1 MPKFDRRLVPDAP
14 DFSFEV
20 NLWDNGIPCVAGL
33 DEAGRGCLAGPVVA
47 AAVIFPARPELAE
60 RLAGVQ
66 DSKQMSAGARSAWS
80 DRLPGLCISC
90 GLGQASAQE
99 IDDLGIVPATRLAM
113 QRALE
118 GLAVL
123 PQHLLI
129 DFILLPE
136 CEIPQTAL
144 VKGDARALSI
154 AAASI
159 LAKTGRDEIMFH
171 LDREYPGYGFA
182 SHKGYGTQA
191 HREAMERLGL
201 SPVHRR
207 TFRFHT

>member
-1 MPKFDRRLVPDAP
+1 MPKFDRCLVPDAP

-33 DEAGRGCLAGPVVA
+33 DEAGRGCLAGPVMA

-80 DRLPGLCISC
+80 DRLPDLYLSC

-99 IDDLGIVPATRLAM
+99 IDNLGIVPATRLAM

-136 CEIPQTAL
+136 CDIPQTAL

-159 LAKTGRDEIMFH
+159 LAKTSRDEIMLH